1 MFAAPSAPG
10 LIVSVNP
17 LATPALNEV
26 SDFCGWPVLMAATPL
41 DLRREI
47 LRHASR
53 ISLLWL
59 DDERHVGA
67 TTELL
72 SSLATWQPAVRRIA
86 IGYRMPADVE
96 IAMRSAGV
104 HFYLAAGDDLRTALE
119 VEVAPW
125 LHCRGRQAIAAREPS
140 ANVPSIGRSRA
151 SPQQSLHVTGPP

>member
-47 LRHASR
+47 LRHACGL
-53 ISLLWL
+53 SLFWL
-59 DDERHVGA
+59 DDERYTGA
-67 TTELL
+67 TAELL
-72 SSLATWQPAVRRIA
+72 TWMATWEPAVRRIA

-104 HFYLAAGDDLRTALE
+104 HFYLAAGDDLQTALE

-125 LHCRGRQAIAAREPS
+125 LHCRGRPALAPREPS
-140 ANVPSIGRSRA
+140 ANVASLGRSRA